1 MKLNF
6 TCSLVNQRASSIS
19 FLSTLISVDTATAK
33 QPIIREEGIGHGW
46 QEMYWTWATL
56 TPASSSTS
64 LRTASSMV
72 SPNQKGQRTSSSW
85 KYSKQR
91 SHAVLWTDSK
101 DLKLPKAIIYKDLV
115 HRSGQRPQHKTQ
127 KSNKVK
133 QPLKQNGTLK
143 INRSN
148 FSIIIF
154 ISWTDNSSYTQNIST
169 MPKMPEIRKKIYNSY
184 NYSWNIYLFI
194 CN

>member
-46 QEMYWTWATL
+46 QEMYWTCETL

-85 KYSKQR
+85 KYSKQQ

-127 KSNKVK
+127 KSNKGK
-133 QPLKQNGTLK
+133 QPPKQNGTLK
-143 INRSN
+143 IKCSN
-148 FSIIIF
+148 FSIIIV
-154 ISWTDNSSYTQNIST
+154 ISWIDNSSYSQIIITIPKIS
-169 MPKMPEIRKKIYNSY
+169 KIR
-184 NYSWNIYLFI
+184 
-194 CN
+194 